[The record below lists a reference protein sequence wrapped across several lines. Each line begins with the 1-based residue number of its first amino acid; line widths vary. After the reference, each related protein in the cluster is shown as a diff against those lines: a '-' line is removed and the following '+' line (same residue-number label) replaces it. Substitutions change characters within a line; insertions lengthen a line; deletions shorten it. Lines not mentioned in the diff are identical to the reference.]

1 MISANNITV
10 NFGARNLFENVSF
23 QISGKDRIGLV
34 GSNGA
39 GKSTLLKILINEFQP
54 DEGVVSLSKHTTFG
68 YLPQEGIAYEGK
80 TLYDEVYSSVDDI
93 NNIQNE
99 IADIENEMTLI
110 TDYGSDEYLD
120 LIENYTELQE
130 KFNDLDGFKLQSKIE
145 KILIGLGF
153 KSDDFDRL
161 TDEFSGGWQMRIAIA
176 KLLLKNPS
184 VILLDEPTNHLDIE
198 SLIWFENYLKN
209 YNGAILL
216 ISHDKNFLDNITNKT
231 IEISLGKVTVYSG
244 NYSFYVKEK
253 AERKTLIENQKKNQ
267 DKYLKEQERFI
278 ERFRYKAS
286 KAKAVQSRIKLVDKL
301 DIIEIEDEENSI
313 KIKFPPATHSG
324 KISLEIENLYKTY
337 DDKKY
342 VLEDI
347 DLIIERGEKIAL
359 VGVNGAGKSTLARMV
374 AGFESISKGKMKLG
388 HLVDIKY
395 YSQHQSD
402 ELDPNKTVL
411 EVMEESA
418 NGEVAK
424 NLRNIL
430 GSFLFRGDDV
440 FKLVKVLSGGE
451 KSRLALA
458 KMLIEP
464 SNFLILDEPTNHLD
478 MRSKDVLMEG
488 LNSYEGTVLVVSHD
502 RYFLDGIIDKVIEV
516 KDKKIRIYFGNS
528 SEYLKTKEKE
538 AGKARKE
545 SKDSKKEAKEVK
557 AAPVKIENK
566 NSAPVKNTYSDK
578 KEIKKQITPVKK
590 KISEL
595 ETEMNALEKRSKEL
609 ETIMA
614 DPEFFR
620 KSDNIKGITE
630 EYNSI
635 KGKITANY
643 SQWEIETEKL
653 SKLETLLT

>member
-10 NFGARNLFENVSF
+10 NFGARNLFKNVSF
-23 QISGKDRIGLV
+23 QISGRDRIGLV

-54 DEGVVSLSKHTTFG
+54 EEGVVSFSKHTTFG
-68 YLPQEGIAYEGK
+68 YLPQEGLTYEGK

-99 IADIENEMTLI
+99 IADIESEMETF
-110 TDYGSDEYLD
+110 TDHSSEQFLD
-120 LIENYTELQE
+120 LIENYTELQQ
-130 KFNDLDGFKLQSKIE
+130 KFNDLDGFKLKSKIE

-153 KSDDFDRL
+153 KNDDFNRL

-216 ISHDKNFLDNITNKT
+216 ISHDKNFLDNITDKT
-231 IEISLGKVTVYSG
+231 IEISMGKVTLYSG

-253 AERKTLIENQKKNQ
+253 EERKTLLENQKKNQ
-267 DKYLKEQERFI
+267 DKYLKQQEKFI
-278 ERFRYKAS
+278 ERFRYKAT
-286 KAKAVQSRIKLVDKL
+286 KAKAVQSRIKLVEKL
-301 DIIEIEDEENSI
+301 DIIELEDEENSI

-342 VLEDI
+342 ILEDI
-347 DLIIERGEKIAL
+347 NLILERGEKIAL
-359 VGVNGAGKSTLARMV
+359 VGVNGAGKSTLARMI
-374 AGFESISKGKMKLG
+374 AGFESISKGKIKLG

-402 ELDPNKTVL
+402 ELDPDKTVL
-411 EVMEESA
+411 EVMEECA
-418 NGEVAK
+418 NGEIAK

-478 MRSKDVLMEG
+478 MRSKDVLMEA
-488 LNSYEGTVLVVSHD
+488 LNAYEGTVLVVSHD
-502 RYFLDGIIDKVIEV
+502 RYFLDGIINKVIEV
-516 KDKKIRIYFGNS
+516 KDKKIKIYYGNS
-528 SEYLKTKEKE
+528 SDYLKAKD
-538 AGKARKE
+538 RE
-545 SKDSKKEAKEVK
+545 SSPAKKE
-557 AAPVKIENK
+557 IEEKSSLK
-566 NSAPVKNTYSDK
+566 NSLPVKNTYSAK
-578 KEIKKQITPVKK
+578 KEIKKKITPIRK

-595 ETEMNALEKRSKEL
+595 ELEMTALEKRLKEI
-609 ETIMA
+609 ESIMSA
-614 DPEFFR
+614 QDFFKKTDDI
-620 KSDNIKGITE
+620 KSITG
-630 EYNSI
+630 EYNSLKERI
-635 KGKITANY
+635 SVNY
-643 SQWEIETEKL
+643 SQWEKETEKL
-653 SKLETLLT
+653 TELETLLT